1 MSIARR
7 DRKTPHCRF
16 CGFRFR
22 YSGIEPDGEKKWET
36 TQITPWRCENCNAV
50 YELRNPKNPNRG
62 YIVLRRPEPGFKV
75 VGPLPRLK
83 HKANKRKKGRKK

>member
-1 MSIARR
+1 MRR

-22 YSGIEPDGEKKWET
+22 YSGIEHDGEKQYET

-50 YELRNPKNPNRG
+50 YELRHPEKPERG
-62 YIVLRRPEPGFKV
+62 YIVLRRPEPGYTI
-75 VGPLPRLK
+75 VGVRPRDK
-83 HKANKRKKGRKK
+83 NKKRRKR